1 MLKVGDKLHVSDSIG
16 DVIILD
22 VKKDYSILFR
32 LDIGQFVK
40 VNKYYY
46 ENGKLTWDH
55 GSYFNSMDD
64 LVKSIIKGDN

>member
-1 MLKVGDKLHVSDSIG
+1 MLRVGDKLYVNDSIG
-16 DVIILD
+16 NVVVLD

-46 ENGKLTWDH
+46 ENGKLTWEH
-55 GSYFNSMDD
+55 GSYFNNMDD
-64 LVKSIIKGDN
+64 LVENINKGR